1 MTEQFNIPVVLLI
14 FKRKDKLT
22 QIMSRVSQ
30 VKPKKIY
37 IIADGPRDDSEKEA
51 VLECRTWLE
60 SLIDWDCE
68 VIKNYADTNRA
79 YTKTLVRELSGFSK
93 EKKLQFSWK
102 MTTCQR
108 LIFLDFLK
116 KC

>member
-37 IIADGPRDDSEKEA
+37 IIADGARDDSEKEA

-60 SLIDWDCE
+60 SLIGFVGLTILKIIRLQMAQAMYLPNTSC
-68 VIKNYADTNRA
+68 
-79 YTKTLVRELSGFSK
+79 LVDGHLGLTSS
-93 EKKLQFSWK
+93 
-102 MTTCQR
+102 
-108 LIFLDFLK
+108 
-116 KC
+116 